1 MIFSSIWQRED
12 GTSKYQIMLGGSH
25 SIGLIMQKYLYGA
38 VVSTAAAAC
47 RAAAGLGGVQPAASV
62 TKCTSPGQ
70 PATAGHKMV
79 QYHYTIYTLHSVLY
93 YYTILLFKI
102 IYI

>member
-1 MIFSSIWQRED
+1 MPLRCS
-12 GTSKYQIMLGGSH
+12 T
-25 SIGLIMQKYLYGA
+25 
-38 VVSTAAAAC
+38 VSTE
-47 RAAAGLGGVQPAASV
+47 GLQQGWEVCSNLQPAASV

>member
-1 MIFSSIWQRED
+1 MPLRCS
-12 GTSKYQIMLGGSH
+12 T
-25 SIGLIMQKYLYGA
+25 
-38 VVSTAAAAC
+38 VSTE
-47 RAAAGLGGVQPAASV
+47 GLQQGWEVCSLQPAASV